1 MIILSLGS
9 QGFSIHGRRNRLRM
23 AKNIIFL
30 DGILKVYELPLV
42 YGQTIHYVPNDI
54 IGGF

>member
-1 MIILSLGS
+1 
-9 QGFSIHGRRNRLRM
+9 M